1 MKRFLYPIMGQND
14 IAWKNIFERYDI
26 LKEIKTKGYFPIS
39 AKQIKE
45 YREPRLMTKFDH
57 KINLP
62 AIFSENGLTILPV
75 TRGDYVISSFEAYH
89 DFPQLNGD
97 VLKISAPRYIQSLM
111 PQFIINETNAINFAF
126 ASGILCDFFEDENL
140 FPTVS
145 GRMGS
150 GKFNFKIN
158 TDWGHRTV
166 NVNNSQIEIDAA
178 YEGINYLTLLEAK
191 KDIADDFLIRQLYYP
206 FRAWSNR
213 VTKPVQSVFLV
224 FSNGVFNLYQYLF
237 ENSDNY
243 NSISLVKQKNY
254 MIATEISLM
263 DIQDI
268 LSSVSVV
275 KEPEIPFPQANS
287 MERVINLIELL
298 KEKSLSK
305 SEITSIYSFD
315 ERQTNY
321 YADAGRYLGFIEKV
335 RGENNEI
342 VFKLSQKGLS
352 LMRLPYKEKQLEI
365 VSCILAHRVF
375 CNTLNLWFRTG
386 EIPNRDSVVRIMK
399 QSNLYNVDSE
409 TTYLRRA
416 STVIG
421 WVNWILELID
431 E

>member
-1 MKRFLYPIMGQND
+1 MGQND
-14 IAWKNIFERYDI
+14 IAWKNIFERYDV

-62 AIFSENGLTILPV
+62 AIFSENGLSILPV

-97 VLKISAPRYIQSLM
+97 VLKISAPSYIQSLM

-158 TDWGHRTV
+158 TDWGYRTV
-166 NVNNSQIEIDAA
+166 NVNSSQIEIDAA

-213 VTKPVQSVFLV
+213 VTKPIQSVFLV

-287 MERVINLIELL
+287 LERVINLIELL

-375 CNTLNLWFRTG
+375 YNTLNLWLRTG

>member
-1 MKRFLYPIMGQND
+1 
-14 IAWKNIFERYDI
+14 
-26 LKEIKTKGYFPIS
+26 
-39 AKQIKE
+39 
-45 YREPRLMTKFDH
+45 
-57 KINLP
+57 
-62 AIFSENGLTILPV
+62 
-75 TRGDYVISSFEAYH
+75 
-89 DFPQLNGD
+89 
-97 VLKISAPRYIQSLM
+97 M

-158 TDWGHRTV
+158 TDWGYRTV
-166 NVNNSQIEIDAA
+166 NVNSSQIEIDAA

-365 VSCILAHRVF
+365 VSCILSHRVF
-375 CNTLNLWFRTG
+375 CDILNLWFRTG

>member
-1 MKRFLYPIMGQND
+1 MGQND

>member
-1 MKRFLYPIMGQND
+1 MGQND
-14 IAWKNIFERYDI
+14 IAWKNIFERYDV

-62 AIFSENGLTILPV
+62 AIFSENGLSILPV

-97 VLKISAPRYIQSLM
+97 VLKISAPSYIQSLM

-158 TDWGHRTV
+158 TDWGYRTV
-166 NVNNSQIEIDAA
+166 NVNSSQIEIDAA

-365 VSCILAHRVF
+365 VSCILSHRVF
-375 CNTLNLWFRTG
+375 CDILNLWFRTG